1 MWEARMPF
9 ELVPLVQTDI
19 LVPGG
24 IRPQVLIWTWAQSV
38 MLRTAETVLVLEV
51 FLGPSS
57 VARLKTDPNGP
68 AISKFGE
75 TSRSG
80 ARTVKETREAFF
92 FSPT

>member
-38 MLRTAETVLVLEV
+38 MLRLSL
-51 FLGPSS
+51 
-57 VARLKTDPNGP
+57 
-68 AISKFGE
+68 IHI
-75 TSRSG
+75 
-80 ARTVKETREAFF
+80 
-92 FSPT
+92 